1 MSNVQQIEHIFKE
14 NFCELTLNLKKSPEN
29 HTGVQC
35 GPGRHVQNIRNC
47 DLFIEDYN
55 LLIYLDVQLYKFRNT
70 RRFDMKDIKN
80 VEINY
85 NTKEQCMFLSLPC
98 LPDNDEEL
106 QDSTEKSTEEK
117 KSKDNKKSLDLW
129 KLKRITDQC
138 YIRVDNAKELLK
150 PESNFDYGFA
160 SKFRGTIRRFDCD
173 LEIITRMPEPDSVS
187 PLQRTID
194 REIDEMKN
202 FSRDQYKLNFV
213 ELQVPDGL
221 DNPMQFSINFK
232 DSTLSQDEQM
242 LLHNLTCKPEL
253 MEMPDEYD
261 IMEIDCGLISILL
274 GICYDVRFTSNEANC
289 ESAWTRSIL
298 SATLSYFEPFTSLKD
313 VVISFMRRSLI
324 YPLYRNYELSK
335 QCIEDCITALQ
346 MNSAWILKQ
355 LLICREIFE
364 TNERTVFNYYYIDDY
379 IRYLS
384 NPTLCSANHLQML
397 AHNLKNVLYDIF
409 KKHLG
414 LGLQELETELL
425 KELITDIHI
434 AASNS
439 EDDSEDHDCDDDDS
453 DDDDDDD
460 EETTDDVGTESCESE
475 FCNLPNKQSDNSSSS
490 SSDTEE
496 DSVIEQKMDNLKFIL
511 TNITEI

>member
-1 MSNVQQIEHIFKE
+1 MSHIQQIEHKYKG
-14 NFCELTLNLKKSPEN
+14 NSCELTLKIKKSHESP
-29 HTGVQC
+29 TGLDS

-47 DLFIEDYN
+47 DVFIEDYN
-55 LLIYLDVQLYKFRNT
+55 FLIYLDVQLYKFKNS

-85 NTKEQCMFLSLPC
+85 NTKDQCMLLNLPC
-98 LPDNDEEL
+98 MPDNEEEHHE
-106 QDSTEKSTEEK
+106 STEKSAVEK
-117 KSKDNKKSLDLW
+117 KSKNNEKSLGLW
-129 KLKRITDQC
+129 KLKKITDQC
-138 YIRVDNAKELLK
+138 YIRVDNSKELLK
-150 PESNFDYGFA
+150 PEGNFDYGFA
-160 SKFRGTIRRFDCD
+160 SKFRGTIRPFECD
-173 LEIITRMPEPDSVS
+173 LEVVTRMPEPDSVS

-232 DSTLSQDEQM
+232 DSVLSQEEQCI
-242 LLHNLTCKPEL
+242 LHNLTSKPEL

-261 IMEIDCGLISILL
+261 IMEIDCSLISILL
-274 GICYDVRFTSNEANC
+274 GICYDVRFTSNEINC
-289 ESAWTRSIL
+289 ESAWTRSVL
-298 SATLSYFEPFTSLKD
+298 SATLTYFEPFTSLKD

-335 QCIEDCITALQ
+335 QCVEDCITALQ
-346 MNSAWILKQ
+346 SNTAWILKQ
-355 LLICREIFE
+355 LLVSHDIFE
-364 TNERTVFNYYYIDDY
+364 TNERSVFNHYYIDDY

-384 NPTLCSANHLQML
+384 NPAICTAAHLQML
-397 AHNLKNVLYDIF
+397 AHNLKNVLLDIF

-425 KELITDIHI
+425 KELITDIHM

-439 EDDSEDHDCDDDDS
+439 EDDSEDPDCDDEDDE
-453 DDDDDDD
+453 DEDVDDDD
-460 EETTDDVGTESCESE
+460 EATDDVGTESCESE
-475 FCNLPNKQSDNSSSS
+475 FYTLPDSESDSTSS

-496 DSVIEQKMDNLKFIL
+496 DSVIEQKMDNLKL
-511 TNITEI
+511 